1 MEHTQHHTQQI
12 KQQQVVLYVTDRVAI
27 QHPPIV
33 SIKSILFNCILLF
46 DRTQI

>member
-27 QHPPIV
+27 QHPPTV
-33 SIKSILFNCILLF
+33 SIQKNLIYFLKL
-46 DRTQI
+46 TP